1 MEACLCLCL
10 QTCTLGLLQQVGSV
24 LGALVFKGTMTEKQA
39 STLVNSAARASAG
52 PGGSTTLQRLTR
64 NMWAAVGKQ
73 RAACGR
79 AEEQAVED
87 KQTEARQ
94 LAELHQPRVHSP
106 FLSQNKGL
114 LIICLSVSLRVTH
127 CLLQAVLRQPACCQV
142 IAAVLYVYG
151 LQPLRLP
158 DDLWCSHLS
167 CSCHFE

>member
-39 STLVNSAARASAG
+39 STLVNSASAG
-52 PGGSTTLQRLTR
+52 PGGSTTLQRLTW

-73 RAACGR
+73 RAVCGR
-79 AEEQAVED
+79 AEERAVED
-87 KQTEARQ
+87 KQTEIRQ

-114 LIICLSVSLRVTH
+114 LIICLCVSLRVTH
-127 CLLQAVLRQPACCQV
+127 CL
-142 IAAVLYVYG
+142 
-151 LQPLRLP
+151 
-158 DDLWCSHLS
+158 
-167 CSCHFE
+167 F

>member
-10 QTCTLGLLQQVGSV
+10 QTCTLGLLQQVGSI

-39 STLVNSAARASAG
+39 SSLVTSAARASARA
-52 PGGSTTLQRLTR
+52 GGSTTLQRLTQ

-79 AEEQAVED
+79 VQQQAVED
-87 KQTEARQ
+87 KKTEIRQ
-94 LAELHQPRVHSP
+94 LAELHQPRVYSP

-127 CLLQAVLRQPACCQV
+127 CLFE
-142 IAAVLYVYG
+142 
-151 LQPLRLP
+151 LP
-158 DDLWCSHLS
+158 YKLFLANLPVVRSALLS
-167 CSCHFE
+167 CIWLATPSIALLA